1 MESEEIKKKIE
12 IELKWGSYYFLLTVI
27 LAFAFTVFQY
37 LFLAQNRD
45 TIFIL
50 LILNTIILIYIT
62 RKCILET
69 AALEKIN
76 FLSKGI
82 VFLKL
87 FSINYLLISLISQ
100 NNDFF
105 IPPKRELEIIE
116 TNNSSKEPKS
126 NFLNDFIN
134 FIKKSNNV

>member
-1 MESEEIKKKIE
+1 
-12 IELKWGSYYFLLTVI
+12 VI

-50 LILNTIILIYIT
+50 LILNTILLIYT
-62 RKCILET
+62 TWKCILEIT
-69 AALEKIN
+69 ALEKIN

-116 TNNSSKEPKS
+116 TNNSSKDPKS
-126 NFLNDFIN
+126 NYLKDLIN
-134 FIKKSNNV
+134 YVKKTK